1 MTKEKRTGERKID
14 IMIKERKK
22 KKEKRKKERKKNMRR
37 ERYQTTEKRVLLL
50 ERNLLF
56 DVFFILTIS
65 LQHQNKGY

>member
-22 KKEKRKKERKKNMRR
+22 KKRKKERKKNMRR
-37 ERYQTTEKRVLLL
+37 ERYQTTEKGVLLL